1 MFKKLESILIGKTLK
16 SNELSG
22 EKYSVFW
29 GLPVLSSDAI
39 SSVAYASEEILRV
52 LVPVLAIGAYK
63 PLLYVALAI
72 IALLALLV
80 FSYRQTI
87 DNYPN
92 GGGSYIVATENI
104 GKLPGLVAAAS
115 LTIDYVLT
123 IAVSTCA
130 GTAAITSAF
139 PNLLEH
145 KVLITVLL
153 ILVLTIGNLRGMKD
167 SSKAFGIPTYLFMIS
182 IVVMIITG
190 IVKVVIFGQVPET
203 TVVLG
208 NPTGDLTLVLFL
220 KAFSAGCTALTGV
233 EAVSDGIPNFK
244 EPSQKNAK
252 KVLTLL
258 AIIVLIVF
266 GGISYLATIYKA
278 DPTLHSTVIAQIS
291 AQIFGQ
297 SSIMFYII
305 QGTTAIILIM
315 AANTAFADLPLLLSI
330 LAKDGYVPRQFA
342 MRGKRLS
349 FSNGILFLCIL
360 SSALVII
367 FDATTHLLLPLY
379 AVGVFISFTLSQFGM
394 FKKWITH
401 RLGNWKHKAVINGL
415 GAAVT
420 AITCIIIAINKFYSG
435 AWIVLICIPTIV
447 FIMGRVKRHYNKV
460 SENLRI
466 DVPVNDLI
474 KKDKVTNI
482 FIVPVQ
488 TINKSFIKALNYALI
503 AGDTVEAFHVSTN
516 DLETEKTI
524 RQFKDLN
531 IDVPLIVEHAP
542 YRNVNE
548 KLVSY
553 IDEKQETLKGNEMI
567 TVVLPR
573 FVINKWWH
581 NILHNQ
587 TSMFLRTQLTKRRNI
602 AITTIP
608 YIINE

>member
-139 PNLLEH
+139 PKLLEH

-203 TVVLG
+203 PVVLG

-573 FVINKWWH
+573 FVINKWWY

>member
-1 MFKKLESILIGKTLK
+1 MFKKLESIFIGKTLK

-553 IDEKQETLKGNEMI
+553 IDEKQETLRGNEMI

>member
-1 MFKKLESILIGKTLK
+1 MFKKLESIFIGKTLK

-394 FKKWITH
+394 FQKWITH

-460 SENLRI
+460 SENVRI

>member
-1 MFKKLESILIGKTLK
+1 MFKKLESIFIGKTLK

-447 FIMGRVKRHYNKV
+447 FIMGRVKRHYNNV

-553 IDEKQETLKGNEMI
+553 IDEKQETLRGNEMI